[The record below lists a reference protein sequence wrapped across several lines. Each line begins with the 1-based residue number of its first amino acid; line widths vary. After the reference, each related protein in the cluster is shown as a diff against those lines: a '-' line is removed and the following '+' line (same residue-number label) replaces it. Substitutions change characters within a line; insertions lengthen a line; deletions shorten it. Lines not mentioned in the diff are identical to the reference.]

1 MVVLEHVEIFDGI
14 GNPGLF
20 EVVKDVPIG
29 NNFDS
34 EAIFDAWQTGWVFS
48 SNDVLVPGGLTTL
61 DFHVENVT
69 DNQLQSAVL
78 IDNVMDPPIA
88 GDVTVAENEAS
99 ETSTNAWM
107 TFAKMI
113 RDDIDIS
120 AGFESNPA
128 HQAYIDN
135 VENAIG
141 DLEESPGSLRL
152 ADIFGNIW
160 TEKDDLFDSDYTQHS
175 SVAMLL
181 LTAKEI
187 AESENGF
194 EGSLNA
200 IRNSLSLAKTFM
212 ENHINDFGDTV
223 DMGIKVLIDGILTKI
238 DDVLD
243 PSDIL
248 TTNTIKGDIKDAF
261 CNIVN
266 NLNHS
271 NSMEEENPFHFCHG
285 NMDEGS

>member
-1 MVVLEHVEIFDGI
+1 M
-14 GNPGLF
+14 
-20 EVVKDVPIG
+20 
-29 NNFDS
+29 
-34 EAIFDAWQTGWVFS
+34 WQTP
-48 SNDVLVPGGLTTL
+48 LVG
-61 DFHVENVT
+61 
-69 DNQLQSAVL
+69 DNSVHTAVL

-88 GDVTVAENEAS
+88 GDVTVAESKAS

-113 RDDIDIS
+113 RDDIDVDDVDIS
-120 AGFESNPA
+120 AGFESNPE

-141 DLEESPGSLRL
+141 DLEESPGSLNL
-152 ADIFGNIW
+152 TDIFGNIW

-194 EGSLNA
+194 EVNLNA
-200 IRNSLSLAKTFM
+200 IRNSLSLAKAFM

-223 DMGIKVLIDGILTKI
+223 DMGINELINGILTKI
-238 DDVLD
+238 DEVLD
-243 PSDIL
+243 TSGIL